1 MSADSFVVSVPSRA
15 VVSRLAASLLVAVV
29 IFGIASG
36 RAVPAS
42 AAVAALAVLL
52 LAELAYRFPAAAM
65 CAGLVLIAAI
75 PVYWGRPV
83 LGRTIVAVPATVAAV
98 VLLPAAVTQL
108 RRLQVQAIDLW
119 YGGYVL
125 LLALAALVNVHTG
138 LTSSV
143 GLLWRLFLPYV
154 VWRAISL
161 RWVNWTTIIRVLV
174 WTGTALAA
182 MALVEHATGHN
193 PFFSWVTPGYQGGQ
207 WAHASFRD
215 GVVRAEAGFGEP
227 ISFGLFLS
235 ICLIAA
241 TTVFIVSRRRLEQVA
256 AVAGVVVMAAAVID
270 TQSRVALAVASAG
283 ALLQL
288 VRLLRTRRVQRI
300 VLSLGFAAAAVV
312 FTPVGGALQHGADS
326 LTGDSR
332 AALSAQYR
340 LDVFDVLQDGS
351 QYSFLGHQD
360 ESATGVSDLARSQ
373 SGLKS
378 LDNEYAHG
386 LVTGGVLALAA
397 LVGLAMTMLFL
408 ALGPSDPDP
417 AVRSVTSALAMVML
431 GLLAVA
437 LLTQFADIFA
447 ILLALLAT
455 RRQQLR
461 KTSEAVT
468 T

>member
-1 MSADSFVVSVPSRA
+1 
-15 VVSRLAASLLVAVV
+15 
-29 IFGIASG
+29 
-36 RAVPAS
+36 
-42 AAVAALAVLL
+42 
-52 LAELAYRFPAAAM
+52 
-65 CAGLVLIAAI
+65 
-75 PVYWGRPV
+75 
-83 LGRTIVAVPATVAAV
+83 
-98 VLLPAAVTQL
+98 
-108 RRLQVQAIDLW
+108 
-119 YGGYVL
+119 
-125 LLALAALVNVHTG
+125 
-138 LTSSV
+138 
-143 GLLWRLFLPYV
+143 
-154 VWRAISL
+154 
-161 RWVNWTTIIRVLV
+161 
-174 WTGTALAA
+174 
-182 MALVEHATGHN
+182 
-193 PFFSWVTPGYQGGQ
+193 
-207 WAHASFRD
+207 
-215 GVVRAEAGFGEP
+215 
-227 ISFGLFLS
+227 
-235 ICLIAA
+235 
-241 TTVFIVSRRRLEQVA
+241 
-256 AVAGVVVMAAAVID
+256 MAAAVID

-283 ALLQL
+283 VLLQL